1 MLTKKLL
8 FASLLSVSGLMTKA
22 QSTTT
27 VNDFGKTASF
37 QVDIQP
43 DAKSTAFRLV
53 VQNPKK
59 KNLKLTISHQDFGV
73 LVDTVINS
81 EEYKSRYT
89 FDEAVDGRYILVL
102 QNGKEKYAKQIEL
115 STVTM
120 RKMRMD

>member
-53 VQNPKK
+53 VLNPKK
-59 KNLKLTISHQDFGV
+59 KSQADYLASRLRRTGGYRHQ
-73 LVDTVINS
+73 
-81 EEYKSRYT
+81 
-89 FDEAVDGRYILVL
+89 
-102 QNGKEKYAKQIEL
+102 Q
-115 STVTM
+115 
-120 RKMRMD
+120 